1 MKGRSGGPLF
11 CLLDPHHNIG
21 TALAVNLLRK
31 IAIILIAFVVGGCP
45 VSAVLSLL
53 RSRLLRPVFIALGI
67 ALLVQV
73 LVAVALT
80 RSTVTALEAD
90 LAARLGVDSQH
101 LSAELEQASRDV
113 TSNLDGLSQNTR
125 QRLSAGLSTRLKG
138 EQGQLRATL
147 EKDLKDSATDM
158 AELLAAV
165 APRAMWD
172 GDTPT
177 LSEFARRAQRNPN
190 VLFVVYDD
198 AQGEHLT
205 RYLNR
210 DNETIKALLTKGEG
224 ERAMDRVLNAAQKD
238 PSVYCVEASISP
250 NGVEIGKVRMGVS
263 TSAVETDL
271 AALDKRFTALIANG
285 EQLVSE
291 SLGSAAAD
299 SSGAL
304 RSRLQTAQAAAS
316 AMTTNTRAA
325 VQDAA
330 ATLRWRIGVGLALV
344 GLGVLLAL
352 ALVLGR
358 RVVLRLQLLNR
369 ALDDLAAGEGD
380 LTKRVQLNSND
391 EIGDMASAV
400 NRFVDK
406 LQPIVR
412 EAGDVAQQT
421 GIEIGAMSKRNAGA
435 DAAAALQ
442 RDEVAASLQ
451 ALARMAD
458 EAQAESQAMQ
468 AALQQVVDIRQATDE
483 NTRTSNQVGNLI
495 EALAGQVETGAQVIQ
510 RLAQQSEQIEVVL
523 EVIHGIAEQTNLL
536 ALNAAIE
543 AARAG
548 ETGRGFAVVADEV
561 RALASKTQSSTG
573 DIQEHISKLQSGA
586 KEAVAT
592 IGLAGRQAE
601 EGLAVLR
608 DSARLQKSVQA
619 SVEQVHAA
627 IGLATKAAEHQARGA
642 QAVRGRV
649 EVIHAQAEEAAQAVV
664 ATTASGKTL
673 DKLAAQLKA
682 SLGQFRA

>member
-1 MKGRSGGPLF
+1 M
-11 CLLDPHHNIG
+11 
-21 TALAVNLLRK
+21 
-31 IAIILIAFVVGGCP
+31 
-45 VSAVLSLL
+45 SAVLSLL
-53 RSRLLRPVFIALGI
+53 QSRLLRPVFIALGI

-73 LVAVALT
+73 VVAVALT

-90 LAARLGVDSQH
+90 LANRLGVDSQH
-101 LSAELEQASRDV
+101 VSSELERASSEV
-113 TSNLDGLSQNTR
+113 TSSLDALSSSTR
-125 QRLSAGLSTRLKG
+125 QRLSTGLSTRLKE
-138 EQGQLRATL
+138 EQAQMRATL
-147 EKDLKDSATDM
+147 EKDLRESATDM

-172 GDTPT
+172 NDTPT

-198 AQGEHLT
+198 AAGEHLT
-205 RYLNR
+205 RYMNR
-210 DNETIKALLTKGEG
+210 DNPLVKALLAKGEG
-224 ERAMDRVLNAAQKD
+224 ERAMDKILNAAKND
-238 PSVYCVEASISP
+238 PSVYYVEASISP

-263 TSAVETDL
+263 TATVEENL
-271 AALDKRFTALIANG
+271 AALDKRFATLITSG

-291 SLGSAAAD
+291 SLAGASKDSSAA
-299 SSGAL
+299 L
-304 RSRLQTAQAAAS
+304 RTRLESAQTAATAMAS
-316 AMTTNTRAA
+316 NTRSA
-325 VQDAA
+325 VQEAA
-330 ATLRWRIGVGLALV
+330 QTLRWNIAVGLAV
-344 GLGVLLAL
+344 IGLGVLLLL
-352 ALVLGR
+352 AVVLGR
-358 RVVLRLQLLNR
+358 RVVSKLHLLIA
-369 ALDDLAAGEGD
+369 ALNDLAAGEGD
-380 LTKRVQLNSND
+380 LTRRVKLDSND
-391 EIGDMASAV
+391 EIGDMSAAV
-400 NRFVDK
+400 NRFIDK

-412 EAGDVAQQT
+412 EAGEVAQLT
-421 GIEIGAMSKRNAGA
+421 GVEIGAMSQRNAGA

-451 ALARMAD
+451 ALEQMAD

-468 AALQQVVDIRQATDE
+468 EALRQVIDIKQATDE
-483 NTRTSNQVGNLI
+483 NTRTSNQVGGLI
-495 EALAGQVETGAQVIQ
+495 EALAGQVETGAQVIE
-510 RLAQQSEQIEVVL
+510 RLARQSEQIEVVL

-573 DIQEHISKLQSGA
+573 DIQEHITKLQAGA

-592 IGLAGRQAE
+592 IGLAGRQAK

-608 DSARLQKSVQA
+608 DSARLQQTVQA

-627 IGLATKAAEHQARGA
+627 IGLATRAAEHQAQGA
-642 QAVRGRV
+642 HAVKGRV
-649 EVIHAQAEEAAQAVV
+649 EVIHAQAEKAAQAVV
-664 ATTASGKTL
+664 ETTASGRTL
-673 DKLAAQLKA
+673 DKLSVRLKA

>member
-1 MKGRSGGPLF
+1 M
-11 CLLDPHHNIG
+11 
-21 TALAVNLLRK
+21 
-31 IAIILIAFVVGGCP
+31 
-45 VSAVLSLL
+45 SAVLSLL
-53 RSRLLRPVFIALGI
+53 QSRLLRPVFIALGI

-73 LVAVALT
+73 VVAVALT

-90 LAARLGVDSQH
+90 LANRLGVDSQH
-101 LSAELEQASRDV
+101 VSSELERASSEV
-113 TSNLDGLSQNTR
+113 TSSLDALSSSTR
-125 QRLSAGLSTRLKG
+125 QRLSTGLSTRLKE
-138 EQGQLRATL
+138 EQAQMRATL
-147 EKDLKDSATDM
+147 EKDLRESATDM

-172 GDTPT
+172 NDTPT

-198 AQGEHLT
+198 AAGEHLT
-205 RYLNR
+205 RYMNR
-210 DNETIKALLTKGEG
+210 DNPLVKALLAKGEG
-224 ERAMDRVLNAAQKD
+224 ERAMDKILNAAKND
-238 PSVYCVEASISP
+238 PSVYYVEASISP

-263 TSAVETDL
+263 TATVEENL
-271 AALDKRFTALIANG
+271 AALDKRFATLITSG

-291 SLGSAAAD
+291 SLAGASKDSSAA
-299 SSGAL
+299 L
-304 RSRLQTAQAAAS
+304 RTRLESAQAAAT
-316 AMTTNTRAA
+316 AMASNTRSA
-325 VQDAA
+325 VQEAA
-330 ATLRWRIGVGLALV
+330 QTLRWNIAVGLAV
-344 GLGVLLAL
+344 IGLGVLLLL
-352 ALVLGR
+352 AVVLGR
-358 RVVLRLQLLNR
+358 RVVSKLHLLIA
-369 ALDDLAAGEGD
+369 ALNDLAAGEGD
-380 LTKRVQLNSND
+380 LTRRVKLDSND
-391 EIGDMASAV
+391 EIGDMSAAV
-400 NRFVDK
+400 NRFIDK

-412 EAGDVAQQT
+412 EAGEVAQLT
-421 GIEIGAMSKRNAGA
+421 GVEIGAMSQRNAGA

-451 ALARMAD
+451 ALEQMAD

-468 AALQQVVDIRQATDE
+468 EALRQVIDIKQATDE
-483 NTRTSNQVGNLI
+483 NTRTSNQVGGLI
-495 EALAGQVETGAQVIQ
+495 EALAGQVETGAQVIE
-510 RLAQQSEQIEVVL
+510 RLARQSEQIEVVL

-573 DIQEHISKLQSGA
+573 DIQEHITKLQAGA

-592 IGLAGRQAE
+592 IGLAGRQAK

-608 DSARLQKSVQA
+608 DSARLQQTVQA

-627 IGLATKAAEHQARGA
+627 IGLATRAAEHQAQGA
-642 QAVRGRV
+642 HAVKGRV
-649 EVIHAQAEEAAQAVV
+649 EVIHAQAEKAARAVV
-664 ATTASGKTL
+664 ETTASGRTL
-673 DKLAAQLKA
+673 DKLSVRLKA

>member
-1 MKGRSGGPLF
+1 
-11 CLLDPHHNIG
+11 
-21 TALAVNLLRK
+21 
-31 IAIILIAFVVGGCP
+31 
-45 VSAVLSLL
+45 VSAILSLL
-53 RSRLLRPVFIALGI
+53 RSRLLRPVFIALGV

-101 LSAELEQASRDV
+101 LSGELEQASRDV
-113 TSNLDGLSQNTR
+113 TSSLDSLSQNTR
-125 QRLSAGLSTRLKG
+125 QRLSVGLSGRLKS
-138 EQGQLRATL
+138 EQQQLRATL
-147 EKDLKDSATDM
+147 EKDLHDSATDM

-190 VLFVVYDD
+190 VIFVVYDD

-210 DNETIKALLTKGEG
+210 DNASVKALLEKGEG
-224 ERAMDRVLNAAQKD
+224 DRAMDKVLNAAQKD
-238 PSVYCVEASISP
+238 PSVYYVEASISP

-263 TSAVETDL
+263 TATVEENL

-285 EQLVSE
+285 EQLVSD
-291 SLGSAAAD
+291 SLSGAAAQ
-299 SSGAL
+299 SSTAL
-304 RSRLQTAQAAAS
+304 RSRLQAAQGAAS
-316 AMTTNTRAA
+316 AMATNTRSTVQEAA
-325 VQDAA
+325 D
-330 ATLRWRIGVGLALV
+330 TLRWRIGLGLAVVGLC
-344 GLGVLLAL
+344 VLLVL
-352 ALVLGR
+352 ALILGR
-358 RVVLRLQLLNR
+358 RVVLRLQLLSR

-380 LTKRVQLNSND
+380 LTKRVKLNSND

-421 GIEIGAMSKRNAGA
+421 GVEIGAMSKRNAGA
-435 DAAAALQ
+435 DAAAELQ

-451 ALARMAD
+451 ALSLMAD

-483 NTRTSNQVGNLI
+483 NTRTSTQVGGLI
-495 EALAGQVETGAQVIQ
+495 EALAGQVDAGSQVIE
-510 RLAQQSEQIEVVL
+510 RLAQQSQQIEVVL

-573 DIQEHISKLQSGA
+573 DIQEHIAKLQSGA

-592 IGLAGRQAE
+592 IGLAGRQAK

-608 DSARLQKSVQA
+608 DSARLQQSVQS

-627 IGLATKAAEHQARGA
+627 IGLATRAAEHQAKGA

-649 EVIHAQAEEAAQAVV
+649 EVIHAQAEKAAQAVV
-664 ATTASGKTL
+664 ETTASGKTL
-673 DKLAAQLKA
+673 DRLAAQLKA

>member
-1 MKGRSGGPLF
+1 M
-11 CLLDPHHNIG
+11 
-21 TALAVNLLRK
+21 ALMLGEL
-31 IAIILIAFVVGGCP
+31 P

-90 LAARLGVDSQH
+90 LAARLGADSQH
-101 LSAELEQASRDV
+101 VSSELEQASREV
-113 TSNLDGLSQNTR
+113 TASLDSLSQNTR
-125 QRLSAGLSTRLKG
+125 QRLSAGLSTRLKD
-138 EQGQLRATL
+138 EQAQLRATL

-210 DNETIKALLTKGEG
+210 ENESIKALLAKGEG
-224 ERAMDRVLNAAQKD
+224 ERAMDKVLNAAKSD
-238 PSVYCVEASISP
+238 PSVYYVEASISP

-263 TSAVETDL
+263 TATVEANL
-271 AALDKRFTALIANG
+271 AALDKRFTALIGNG
-285 EQLVSE
+285 EQLVTD
-291 SLGSAAAD
+291 SLQGAATQSSAA
-299 SSGAL
+299 L
-304 RSRLQTAQAAAS
+304 RTRLESAQTAAS
-316 AMTTNTRAA
+316 AMASNTTAT

-330 ATLRWRIGVGLALV
+330 ETLRWRIGMGLALV
-344 GLGVLLAL
+344 GLGVLLVL
-352 ALVLGR
+352 AVVLGR
-358 RVVLRLQLLNR
+358 RVVNKLHLLIN
-369 ALDDLAAGEGD
+369 ALNDLAAGEGD
-380 LTKRVQLNSND
+380 LTKRVKLNSND
-391 EIGDMASAV
+391 EIGDMAAAV

-421 GIEIGAMSKRNAGA
+421 GVEIGALSKRNAGA
-435 DAAAALQ
+435 NAAAEMQ
-442 RDEVAASLQ
+442 RDEVAASLK
-451 ALARMAD
+451 ALEQMAD
-458 EAQAESQAMQ
+458 EAQSESHAMQ
-468 AALQQVVDIRQATDE
+468 AALKQVVEIRKATDE
-483 NTRTSNQVGNLI
+483 TTRTSNQVGNLI
-495 EALAGQVETGAQVIQ
+495 EALAGQVETGSRVIE

-548 ETGRGFAVVADEV
+548 EAGRGFAVVADEV

-573 DIQEHISKLQSGA
+573 DIQAHIGALQSGA
-586 KEAVAT
+586 KEAVAA
-592 IGLAGRQAE
+592 IGLAGRQAK

-608 DSARLQKSVQA
+608 DSARLQQSVQA

-627 IGLATKAAEHQARGA
+627 IGLATQAAAHQAEGA
-642 QAVRGRV
+642 HKVRGRV
-649 EVIHAQAEEAAQAVV
+649 EVIHAQAEKAAQAVME
-664 ATTASGKTL
+664 TTASGQTL

>member
-1 MKGRSGGPLF
+1 
-11 CLLDPHHNIG
+11 
-21 TALAVNLLRK
+21 
-31 IAIILIAFVVGGCP
+31 

-53 RSRLLRPVFIALGI
+53 RSRLLRPVFIALGV

-73 LVAVALT
+73 IVAVALT

-90 LAARLGVDSQH
+90 LATRLGVDSQH
-101 LSAELEQASRDV
+101 LSAELEQASREV
-113 TSNLDGLSQNTR
+113 TSSLDALSSSTR
-125 QRLSAGLSTRLKG
+125 QRLSAGLSSRLKD
-138 EQGQLRATL
+138 EQVQLRGTL
-147 EKDLKDSATDM
+147 EKNLKDSANDM
-158 AELLAAV
+158 AQLLAAV

-172 GDTPT
+172 NDTPT

-190 VLFVVYDD
+190 VLFVIYDD

-210 DNETIKALLTKGEG
+210 DSLQIKALLAKGEG
-224 ERAMDRVLNAAQKD
+224 DRAMDKVLSAAKND
-238 PSVYCVEASISP
+238 PSVYYVEATISP
-250 NGVEIGKVRMGVS
+250 NGVEIGKVLMGVS
-263 TSAVETDL
+263 TAAVEQDL
-271 AALDKRFTALIANG
+271 AALDTRFSALIVGG
-285 EQLVSE
+285 EQLVSD
-291 SLGSAAAD
+291 SLAGAAAD
-299 SSGAL
+299 SSAAL
-304 RSRLQTAQAAAS
+304 RTRLQAAQTAAT
-316 AMTTNTRAA
+316 AMAVNTSVA

-330 ATLRWRIGVGLALV
+330 ATLRWRIGLGLALV
-344 GLGVLLAL
+344 GFGVLLLL
-352 ALVLGR
+352 AVVLGR
-358 RVVLRLQLLNR
+358 RVVSKLHLLIA
-369 ALDDLAAGEGD
+369 ALDDLAAGDGD

-412 EAGDVAQQT
+412 EAGDVAQRT
-421 GIEIGAMSKRNAGA
+421 GVEIGALSLRNAGSGK
-435 DAAAALQ
+435 AAELQ
-442 RDEVAASLQ
+442 RDEVAASLK
-451 ALARMAD
+451 ALSQMAD

-468 AALQQVVDIRQATDE
+468 AALKQVVDIRVATDE
-483 NTRTSNQVGNLI
+483 NTRTSTQVGNLI
-495 EALAGQVETGAQVIQ
+495 EALAGQVDTGAKVIE

-523 EVIHGIAEQTNLL
+523 TVIHGIAEQTNLL

-561 RALASKTQSSTG
+561 RALASKTQRSTG
-573 DIQEHISKLQSGA
+573 DIQAHIGALQQGA
-586 KEAVAT
+586 KEAVAA
-592 IGLAGRQAE
+592 IGLAGRQAS

-608 DSARLQKSVQA
+608 NSAKLQLTVQA

-627 IGLATKAAEHQARGA
+627 IGLATEAAAHQAQGA

-649 EVIHAQAEEAAQAVV
+649 EVIHAQAQRAAQAVV
-664 ATTASGKTL
+664 ETTASGKVL
-673 DKLAAQLKA
+673 DGLAAQLKA